1 MELTTEGETWKVV
14 KAEVRAKRKK
24 NAAAYLELL
33 QKSGI
38 PFEISNRGETLI
50 FRPSNRPNVLFWPAT
65 GKWRVSKPGAKTFN
79 GGATSFLSWYWET
92 FRLERR

>member
-1 MELTTEGETWKVV
+1 MTTEGETWKAV

-24 NAAAYLELL
+24 NAGAYLELL
-33 QKSGI
+33 QASSI

-50 FRPSNRPNVLFWPAT
+50 FRPSNRPNVLFWPST

-79 GGATSFLSWYWET
+79 GGATSFLKWYRET
-92 FRLERR
+92 FRVAV